1 MDGGGP
7 AAPGTVSVHP
17 AHTEFNHPMR
27 IETRTL
33 GAVEVTPESFL
44 TLPEGLV
51 GYEGEREYAL
61 VQPERYAPFSWLLSF
76 SDPDLALPVLEA
88 RRIAPEYQPAWNN
101 TDRRAIGA
109 VESDALDV
117 YLVANLEPSTG
128 ALTVNLRAPIL
139 VHPATRLGRQVVLS
153 DGRYAID
160 HPVRTAHA
168 HETSAEGSAKH
179 AA

>member
-1 MDGGGP
+1 
-7 AAPGTVSVHP
+7 
-17 AHTEFNHPMR
+17 MR

-33 GAVEVTPESFL
+33 GAVDVTPESFL

-61 VQPERYAPFSWLLSF
+61 VQPERYAPFLWLLSF
-76 SDPDLALPVLEA
+76 SDPDLALPVLPA
-88 RRIAPEYQPAWNN
+88 SRVAPGYTPAWGNG
-101 TDRRAIGA
+101 DRRAIGA

-117 YLVANLEPSTG
+117 YLVANLDASTG

-160 HPVRTAHA
+160 HPVRTAFAHA
-168 HETSAEGSAKH
+168 EATEDSTKH

>member
-1 MDGGGP
+1 
-7 AAPGTVSVHP
+7 
-17 AHTEFNHPMR
+17 MR

-33 GAVEVTPESFL
+33 GPVDVTPESFV

-61 VQPERYAPFSWLLSF
+61 VCPERFAPFAWLLSF
-76 SDPDLALPVLEA
+76 SDPDLALPLLPA
-88 RRIAPEYQPAWNN
+88 HTAAPSYEPSFGN

-109 VESDALDV
+109 VESDGLEL
-117 YLVANLEPSTG
+117 YLVASLDPTTRQ
-128 ALTVNLRAPIL
+128 LTVNLRAPII
-139 VHPATRLGRQVVLS
+139 VHPGTRLGRQVVLS

-160 HPVRTAHA
+160 HPVGGATSDTESHA
-168 HETSAEGSAKH
+168 RH

>member
-1 MDGGGP
+1 
-7 AAPGTVSVHP
+7 
-17 AHTEFNHPMR
+17 MR

-61 VQPERYAPFSWLLSF
+61 VQPERYAPFLWLLSF
-76 SDPDLALPVLEA
+76 SNPELALPVLDA
-88 RRIAPEYQPAWNN
+88 RLVAPSFGPAWGNG
-101 TDRRAIGA
+101 DRRAIGA

-117 YLVANLEPSTG
+117 YLVANLDTSTG

-160 HPVRTAHA
+160 HPVRAAQTHV
-168 HETSAEGSAKH
+168 ESTEDSAKH